1 MLKEEEQG
9 KEILS
14 LLDAKRLAVDKM
26 YDTGSTEN
34 FTPGNAWAEAFI
46 KNIQIKGVHE
56 YFYTNRKK
64 CCYVIL

>member
-34 FTPGNAWAEAFI
+34 FTPGNA
-46 KNIQIKGVHE
+46 
-56 YFYTNRKK
+56 
-64 CCYVIL
+64 